1 MERRPVRRVVE
12 QGTAVLMPDLD
23 RPGGW
28 LVSVD
33 DTPQSYVDLEDP
45 TYLEFEY
52 VLRLGHLTDL
62 LNPPGRIRALHLGG
76 GGLTLARYI
85 QATRPGSAQHVV
97 EFDAALLDLV
107 REELPWEPAAH
118 IRLTVGEARAALA
131 KEPAQA
137 ADLIVA
143 DVFAA
148 NQIPIQVTSVEFAQL
163 VERALAPTGC
173 YAANIADSG
182 RLAFART
189 QVATLRAVFPQVCLV
204 AEPSVLR
211 GRRFGN
217 ILLVASRVELPVDE
231 LTRRLAGDPFPARVV
246 AGDALAELAGDVPA
260 VTDATAVGS
269 PKPPPDAF
277 ALS

>member
-1 MERRPVRRVVE
+1 MERRPVRRAVE

-33 DTPQSYVDLEDP
+33 DTPQSYVDLDDP
-45 TYLEFEY
+45 MYLEFEY

-62 LNPPGRIRALHLGG
+62 LNPGRIRALHLGG

-107 REELPWEPAAH
+107 REQLPWDPRAH
-118 IRLTVGEARAALA
+118 LKLTVGEARAVLA
-131 KEPAQA
+131 EEPAGS

-148 NQIPIQVTSVEFAQL
+148 NQIPVQVTSVEFVRL
-163 VERALAPTGC
+163 IERALAPAGC
-173 YAANIADSG
+173 YAANIADG
-182 RLAFART
+182 GPLPFARA
-189 QVATLRAVFPQVCLV
+189 QVATLRSVFPQVCLV

-217 ILLVASRVELPVDE
+217 VLLMASRVELPLDE
-231 LTRRLAGDPFPARVV
+231 LTRRLAGDPFPARLV
-246 AGDALAELAGDVPA
+246 AGAALSDLIGDTPV

-269 PKPPPDAF
+269 PKPPPGAF